1 LGIQNVNKL
10 IATHGRAK
18 QRLGVFDLRHR
29 RFTEKG
35 AKLFGNTIPSRLLH

>member
-10 IATHGRAK
+10 IAPQRRAK
-18 QRLGVFDLRHR
+18 QGLGVFDLLHR

-35 AKLFGNTIPSRLLH
+35 AKLFGNTIPSHLLR